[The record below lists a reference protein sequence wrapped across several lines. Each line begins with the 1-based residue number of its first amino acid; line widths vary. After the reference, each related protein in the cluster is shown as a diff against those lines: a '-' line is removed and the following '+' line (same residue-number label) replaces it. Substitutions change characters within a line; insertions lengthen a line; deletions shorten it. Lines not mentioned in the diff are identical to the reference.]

1 MSKQSKAVSSS
12 VTTTLVI
19 VESPAKCSKIESYLG
34 SGYKCIATFGHFRT
48 LDGLKSINTENF
60 KLKFSCMEEKSK
72 QIARIKN
79 EIESCMGNVIIA
91 TDDDR
96 EGEAIG
102 WHICD
107 MFKLPVTTTRRII
120 FHEITKTAIE
130 RAVNTPGTLNMNLVY
145 AQFARQILDLLVGY
159 HISPQLW
166 THIASSVKNS
176 LSAGRCQTPALR
188 LVYDNQKDIDASPGK
203 MVYNT
208 VGYFTK
214 LNLQFTLNRQ
224 YDLPKDME
232 AFLEESVNHDHVYTL
247 STPKKTSKAPPSPFT
262 TSALQQKA
270 SSEYNYSPSETMSIC
285 QKLYESSFITYM
297 RTDSKTYS
305 PEFIENAKRYIS
317 EKWSDKYINTNI
329 QCLALGFSSGGEAGA
344 SDASKSNKVKSK
356 IGKTSD
362 DKGVKA
368 QEAHEA
374 IRPTNISTLKIP
386 DTFTAR
392 EQKLYK
398 LIWTNAIE
406 SCMAHATGVTVTA
419 CLTAPIGNEYKYIA
433 ELIEFPGWKIVDG
446 YEKENPNYNYLQNIK
461 KNCIIPYNKIKATV
475 TMNELKSH
483 YTEAGLIKILEERGI
498 GRPSTFSSL
507 IEKIQKRGYV
517 SKQDVCGKKV
527 KCTDFELLPDELQEI
542 PTEREFGNE
551 KNKLIVQPLGSIV
564 MEFLAEHFNALFEY
578 NFTKKM
584 EDDLDK
590 IAKGEILYTDTCMF
604 CLENVQRLTTIL
616 KDKNIQ
622 KDTVAIDENH
632 VYMIGSKGPVI
643 KHTTVDEGGKK
654 KIEYKSIKQNID
666 VAKLK
671 RGEYSLKDIVD
682 EKGNIDM
689 GGIKLGIYDGNE
701 IILKRGKYGLYIVWG
716 EQKKSLSGL
725 FPKTKNPSS
734 ITYHEVVKI
743 IEMSKI
749 SNEYSLHDGE
759 LGELGET
766 DDNNSS
772 GRGCGGGGGG
782 VVQIAVKGM
791 VRKITDVISIRNGK
805 YGDYIFYKT
814 PEMKNPTFLKIKG
827 FSEDYKTCS
836 LNSITDWIKQ
846 TYKIEF

>member
-1 MSKQSKAVSSS
+1 MSKRVKTSS
-12 VTTTLVI
+12 TTLVI
-19 VESPAKCSKIESYLG
+19 VESPAKCNKIESYLG
-34 SGYKCIATFGHFRT
+34 PGYKCIATFGHFRT
-48 LDGLKSINTENF
+48 LDGLKSINTDNF
-60 KLKFSCMEEKSK
+60 KLKFSCMDEKSK
-72 QIARIKN
+72 QISRIKS

-102 WHICD
+102 WHVCD
-107 MFKLPVTTTRRII
+107 MFKLPVETTPRII

-130 RAVNTPGTLNMNLVY
+130 RAVSTPGTLNMNLVY

-214 LNLQFTLNRQ
+214 LNLPFTLGRH
-224 YDLPKDME
+224 YDTPKDVE
-232 AFLEESVNHDHVYTL
+232 EFLEESVNHDHVYTL
-247 STPKKTSKAPPSPFT
+247 LSPKKTSKAPPCPFT

-270 SSEYNYSPSETMSIC
+270 SSEYNYSPSETMSVC

-305 PEFIENAKRYIS
+305 PEFIESAKRYIS
-317 EKWSDKYINTNI
+317 EKWSDKYINPNI
-329 QCLALGFSSGGEAGA
+329 QYLALGFSSGGDGA
-344 SDASKSNKVKSK
+344 NTSKQTKTTKT
-356 IGKTSD
+356 GKGSD

-406 SCMAHATGVTVTA
+406 SCMSHATGVTITA
-419 CLTAPIGNEYKYIA
+419 CLTAPKSNEYKYTT
-433 ELIEFPGWKIVDG
+433 ELIEFPGWKAVDG

-483 YTEAGLIKILEERGI
+483 YTEAGLIKILEEKGI

-517 SKQDVCGKKV
+517 EKSDVLGKKV
-527 KCTDFELLPDELQEI
+527 KCTDFELLPDELLEM

-551 KNKLIVQPLGSIV
+551 KNKLVIQPLGTIV
-564 MEFLAEHFNALFEY
+564 MEFIVQHFNTLFEY

-590 IAKGEILYTDTCMF
+590 IAKGDILYTETCMF
-604 CLENVQRLTTIL
+604 CLDNVTQLTTAL

-622 KDTVAIDENH
+622 KDTVNIGENH
-632 VYMIGSKGPVI
+632 VYMVGSKGPVI
-643 KHTTVDEGGKK
+643 KHTTVDDDGKK
-654 KIEYKSIKQNID
+654 KIEYKSVKKNID

-671 RGEYSLKDIVD
+671 RGEYELTDVID
-682 EKGNIDM
+682 EKGSIDM
-689 GGIKLGIYDGNE
+689 GGIKLGIYDSNE
-701 IILKRGKYGLYIVWG
+701 IILKRGKYGLYFVWG

-725 FPKTKNPSS
+725 FPKNKNPST
-734 ITYHEVVKI
+734 IAYHEIVKI
-743 IEMSKI
+743 IET
-749 SNEYSLHDGE
+749 SNTQIQSQVENMNGDR
-759 LGELGET
+759 
-766 DDNNSS
+766 DDDE
-772 GRGCGGGGGG
+772 GGGIVSIGNKLS
-782 VVQIAVKGM
+782 VKGM
-791 VRKITDVISIRNGK
+791 VRKITDNISIRNGK

-814 PEMKNPTFLKIKG
+814 PEMKNPTFLKLKG
-827 FSEDYKTCS
+827 FTEDYKTCS
-836 LNSITDWIKQ
+836 MFNIIEWIQK
-846 TYKIEF
+846 TYKI

>member
-1 MSKQSKAVSSS
+1 MSKRVKTSS
-12 VTTTLVI
+12 TTLVI
-19 VESPAKCSKIESYLG
+19 VESPAKCNKIESYLG
-34 SGYKCIATFGHFRT
+34 PGYKCIATFGHFRT
-48 LDGLKSINTENF
+48 LDGLKSINTDNF
-60 KLKFSCMEEKSK
+60 KLKFSCMDEKSK
-72 QIARIKN
+72 QISRIKS

-102 WHICD
+102 WHVCD
-107 MFKLPVTTTRRII
+107 MFKLPVETTPRII

-130 RAVNTPGTLNMNLVY
+130 RAVSTPGTLNMNLVY

-214 LNLQFTLNRQ
+214 LNLPFTLGRH
-224 YDLPKDME
+224 YDTPKDVE
-232 AFLEESVNHDHVYTL
+232 EFLEESVNHDHVYTL
-247 STPKKTSKAPPSPFT
+247 LSPKKTSKAPPCPFT

-270 SSEYNYSPSETMSIC
+270 SSEYNYSPSETMSVC

-305 PEFIENAKRYIS
+305 PEFIESAKRYIS
-317 EKWSDKYINTNI
+317 EKWSDKYINPNI
-329 QCLALGFSSGGEAGA
+329 QYLALGFSSGGDGA
-344 SDASKSNKVKSK
+344 NTSKQTKTTKT
-356 IGKTSD
+356 GKGSD

-406 SCMAHATGVTVTA
+406 SCMSHATGVTITA
-419 CLTAPIGNEYKYIA
+419 CLTAPKSNEYKYTT
-433 ELIEFPGWKIVDG
+433 ELIEFPGWKAVDG

-483 YTEAGLIKILEERGI
+483 YTEAGLIKILEEKGI

-517 SKQDVCGKKV
+517 EKSDVLGKKV
-527 KCTDFELLPDELQEI
+527 KCTDFELLPDELLEM

-551 KNKLIVQPLGSIV
+551 KNKLVIQPLGTIV
-564 MEFLAEHFNALFEY
+564 MEFIVQHFNTLFEY

-590 IAKGEILYTDTCMF
+590 IAKGDILYTETCMF
-604 CLENVQRLTTIL
+604 CLDNVTQLTTAL

-622 KDTVAIDENH
+622 KDTVNIGENH
-632 VYMIGSKGPVI
+632 VYMVGSKGPVI
-643 KHTTVDEGGKK
+643 KHTTVDDDGKK
-654 KIEYKSIKQNID
+654 KIEYKSVKKDID

-671 RGEYSLKDIVD
+671 RGEYELTDVID
-682 EKGNIDM
+682 EKGSIDM
-689 GGIKLGIYDGNE
+689 GGIKLGIYDSNE
-701 IILKRGKYGLYIVWG
+701 IILKRGKYGLYFVWG

-725 FPKTKNPSS
+725 FPKNKNPST
-734 ITYHEVVKI
+734 IAYHEIVKI
-743 IEMSKI
+743 IET
-749 SNEYSLHDGE
+749 SNTQIQSQVENMNGDR
-759 LGELGET
+759 
-766 DDNNSS
+766 DDDE
-772 GRGCGGGGGG
+772 GGGIVSIGNKLS
-782 VVQIAVKGM
+782 VNGM
-791 VRKITDVISIRNGK
+791 VRKITDNISIRNGK

-814 PEMKNPTFLKIKG
+814 PEMKNPTFLKLKG
-827 FSEDYKTCS
+827 FTEDYKTCS
-836 LNSITDWIKQ
+836 MFNIIEWIQK
-846 TYKIEF
+846 TYKI

>member
-1 MSKQSKAVSSS
+1 MSKRVKTSS
-12 VTTTLVI
+12 TTLVI
-19 VESPAKCSKIESYLG
+19 VESPAKCNKIESYLG
-34 SGYKCIATFGHFRT
+34 PGYKCIATFGHFRT
-48 LDGLKSINTENF
+48 LDGLKSINTDNF

-72 QIARIKN
+72 QISRIKS

-102 WHICD
+102 WHVCD
-107 MFKLPVTTTRRII
+107 MFKLPIETTPRII

-130 RAVNTPGTLNMNLVY
+130 RAVSTPGTLNMNLVY

-214 LNLQFTLNRQ
+214 LNLPFNLSRQ
-224 YDLPKDME
+224 YDAPKDVE
-232 AFLEESVNHDHVYTL
+232 EFLEESVNHDHIFTL
-247 STPKKTSKAPPSPFT
+247 LSPKKTSKAPPCPFT

-270 SSEYNYSPSETMSIC
+270 SSEYNYSPSETMSVC

-305 PEFIENAKRYIS
+305 PEFIESAKRYIS
-317 EKWSDKYINTNI
+317 EKWSDKYINPNI
-329 QCLALGFSSGGEAGA
+329 QYLALGFGSGGDSANTA
-344 SDASKSNKVKSK
+344 KQSKTTKT
-356 IGKTSD
+356 GKGSD

-398 LIWTNAIE
+398 LIWTNAVE
-406 SCMAHATGVTVTA
+406 SCMSHATGVTITA
-419 CLTAPIGNEYKYIA
+419 CLTAPNSNEYKYTT
-433 ELIEFPGWKIVDG
+433 ELIEFPGWKAVDG
-446 YEKENPNYNYLQNIK
+446 YEKENPSYNYLQNIK

-483 YTEAGLIKILEERGI
+483 YTEAGLIKILEEKGI

-517 SKQDVCGKKV
+517 EKSDVFGKKV
-527 KCTDFELLPDELQEI
+527 KCTDFELLPDELLEM

-551 KNKLIVQPLGSIV
+551 KNKLVIQPLGTIV
-564 MEFLAEHFNALFEY
+564 MEFIVQHFNTLFEY

-590 IAKGEILYTDTCMF
+590 IAKGDILYTETCMF
-604 CLENVQRLTTIL
+604 CLDNVTQLTTAL

-622 KDTVAIDENH
+622 KDTVSIGENH
-632 VYMIGSKGPVI
+632 VYMVGSKGPVI
-643 KHTTVDEGGKK
+643 KHTTIDDDGKK
-654 KIEYKSIKQNID
+654 KIEYKSVKKDID

-671 RGEYSLKDIVD
+671 RGEYELTDIID
-682 EKGNIDM
+682 EKGSIDM
-689 GGIKLGIYDGNE
+689 GGIKLGIYDSNE
-701 IILKRGKYGLYIVWG
+701 IILKRGKYGLYFVWG

-725 FPKTKNPSS
+725 FPKNKNPST

-743 IEMSKI
+743 IETAKTQIHSQVENMNSDRNDDEGGESIGSK
-749 SNEYSLHDGE
+749 L
-759 LGELGET
+759 L
-766 DDNNSS
+766 
-772 GRGCGGGGGG
+772 
-782 VVQIAVKGM
+782 VKGM
-791 VRKITDVISIRNGK
+791 VRKITDDISIRNGK

-814 PEMKNPTFLKIKG
+814 PVMKNPTFLKLKG
-827 FSEDYKTCS
+827 FTEDYKTCS
-836 LNSITDWIKQ
+836 IFNIIEWIQK
-846 TYKIEF
+846 TYKI

>member
-1 MSKQSKAVSSS
+1 MSKRVKTNSSASSS
-12 VTTTLVI
+12 PSSTTLVI
-19 VESPAKCSKIESYLG
+19 VESPAKCNKIESYLG
-34 SGYKCIATFGHFRT
+34 PGYKCIATFGHFRT
-48 LDGLKSINTENF
+48 LDGLKSINMDNF
-60 KLKFSCMEEKSK
+60 KLKFTPMEEKSK
-72 QIARIKN
+72 QIYRIKS
-79 EIESCMGNVIIA
+79 EIELCMGNVIIA

-102 WHICD
+102 WHVCD
-107 MFKLPVTTTRRII
+107 MFKLPVETTPRII
-120 FHEITKTAIE
+120 FHEITKTAID
-130 RAVNTPGTLNMNLVY
+130 RAVSTPGTLNMNLVY

-214 LNLQFTLNRQ
+214 LNLPFNLNRQ
-224 YDLPKDME
+224 YDTPKDVE
-232 AFLEESVNHDHVYTL
+232 EFLEESVNHEHMFTL
-247 STPKKTSKAPPSPFT
+247 SPPKKTSKAPPTPFT

-270 SSEYNYSPSETMSIC
+270 SSDYNYSPSETMSIC
-285 QKLYESSFITYM
+285 QKLYEGSFITYM

-317 EKWSDKYINTNI
+317 EKWSDKYINPNI
-329 QCLALGFSSGGEAGA
+329 QYLALGFGSGSSSG
-344 SDASKSNKVKSK
+344 SDTTKQ
-356 IGKTSD
+356 GKQTKTGKGSD

-398 LIWTNAIE
+398 LIWTNAVE
-406 SCMAHATGVTVTA
+406 SCMSHATGVSITA
-419 CLTAPIGNEYKYIA
+419 CLTAAKNNEYKYTT
-433 ELIEFPGWKIVDG
+433 ELTEFPGWKAVDG
-446 YEKENPNYNYLQNIK
+446 YEKENSGYNYLQNIK
-461 KNCIIPYNKIKATV
+461 KNCIIPYNKMKATV
-475 TMNELKSH
+475 TMNDLKSH
-483 YTEAGLIKILEERGI
+483 YTEAGLIKILEEKGI

-517 SKQDVCGKKV
+517 EKSDVLGKKI
-527 KCTDFELLPDELQEI
+527 KCTDFELLPDELIEMPI
-542 PTEREFGNE
+542 EREFGNE
-551 KNKLIVQPLGSIV
+551 KNKLVIQPLGAIV
-564 MEFLAEHFNALFEY
+564 TEFIAQHFDSLFEY

-590 IAKGEILYTDTCMF
+590 VAKGDMLYTDTCAF
-604 CLENVQRLTTIL
+604 CLDNIKQLTAIL

-622 KDTVAIDENH
+622 KDTINIDENH
-632 VYMIGSKGPVI
+632 VYMVGTKGPVI
-643 KHTTVDEGGKK
+643 KHTTKDEEGKK
-654 KIEYKSIKQNID
+654 KIEYKTVRKDID

-671 RGEYSLKDIVD
+671 RGEYRLEDIVD

-701 IILKRGKYGLYIVWG
+701 IILKRGKYGLYFVWG

-725 FPKTKNPSS
+725 FPKNKNPST
-734 ITYHEVVKI
+734 ITYHEIVKI
-743 IEMSKI
+743 IE
-749 SNEYSLHDGE
+749 
-759 LGELGET
+759 T
-766 DDNNSS
+766 SS
-772 GRGCGGGGGG
+772 SQGQSTTENMNGGGGGG
-782 VVQIAVKGM
+782 GDDDNGSGCGSRLQVKGM
-791 VRKITDVISIRNGK
+791 VRKITDDISIRNGK

-814 PEMKNPTFLKIKG
+814 PEMKNPTFLKLKG
-827 FSEDYKTCS
+827 FTEDYKTCPIF
-836 LNSITDWIKQ
+836 NIIEWIQK
-846 TYKIEF
+846 TYKI

>member
-1 MSKQSKAVSSS
+1 MSKRVKTSS
-12 VTTTLVI
+12 TTLVI
-19 VESPAKCSKIESYLG
+19 VESPAKCNKIESYLG
-34 SGYKCIATFGHFRT
+34 PGYKCIATFGHFRT
-48 LDGLKSINTENF
+48 LDGLKSINTDNF

-72 QIARIKN
+72 QISRIKN

-102 WHICD
+102 WHVCD
-107 MFKLPVTTTRRII
+107 MFKLPVETTPRII

-130 RAVNTPGTLNMNLVY
+130 RAVSTPGTLNMNLVY

-214 LNLQFTLNRQ
+214 LNLPFTLGRQ
-224 YDLPKDME
+224 YDTPKDVE
-232 AFLEESVNHDHVYTL
+232 EFLEESVNHDHVYTL
-247 STPKKTSKAPPSPFT
+247 LSPKKTSNAPPCPFT

-270 SSEYNYSPSETMSIC
+270 SSEYNYSPSETMSVC

-305 PEFIENAKRYIS
+305 PEFIESAKRYIS
-317 EKWSDKYINTNI
+317 EKWSDKYINPNI
-329 QCLALGFSSGGEAGA
+329 QYLALGFSSGGDGA
-344 SDASKSNKVKSK
+344 NTSKQSK
-356 IGKTSD
+356 TGKPSKGSD
-362 DKGVKA
+362 DKSVKA

-398 LIWTNAIE
+398 LIWTNAVE
-406 SCMAHATGVTVTA
+406 SCMSHATGVTITA
-419 CLTAPIGNEYKYIA
+419 CLTATKSNEYKYTT
-433 ELIEFPGWKIVDG
+433 ELIEFPGWKAVDG

-483 YTEAGLIKILEERGI
+483 YTEAGLIKILEEKGI

-517 SKQDVCGKKV
+517 EKSDVLGKKV
-527 KCTDFELLPDELQEI
+527 KCTDFELLPDELLEM

-551 KNKLIVQPLGSIV
+551 KNKLVIQPLGSIV
-564 MEFLAEHFNALFEY
+564 MEFIVQHFNPLFEY

-590 IAKGEILYTDTCMF
+590 IAKGDILYTETCMF
-604 CLENVQRLTTIL
+604 CLDNVTQLTTAL

-622 KDTVAIDENH
+622 KDTVNIGENH
-632 VYMIGSKGPVI
+632 VYMVGSKGPVI
-643 KHTTVDEGGKK
+643 KHTTVDEDGKK
-654 KIEYKSIKQNID
+654 KIEYKSVKKDID

-671 RGEYSLKDIVD
+671 RGEYELTDIID

-689 GGIKLGIYDGNE
+689 GGIKLGIYDSNE
-701 IILKRGKYGLYIVWG
+701 IILKRGKYGLYFVWG

-725 FPKTKNPSS
+725 FPKNKNPST
-734 ITYHEVVKI
+734 ITYHEIVKI
-743 IEMSKI
+743 IEMSKTQI
-749 SNEYSLHDGE
+749 QSQVENMNGDHD
-759 LGELGET
+759 
-766 DDNNSS
+766 DDE
-772 GRGCGGGGGG
+772 GGGGGG
-782 VVQIAVKGM
+782 SVSIGNKLLVKGM
-791 VRKITDVISIRNGK
+791 VRKITDDISIRNGK

-814 PEMKNPTFLKIKG
+814 PEMKNPTFLKLKG
-827 FSEDYKTCS
+827 FTEDYKTCS
-836 LNSITDWIKQ
+836 MFNIIEWIQK
-846 TYKIEF
+846 TYKI

>member
-1 MSKQSKAVSSS
+1 MSKRTKSAISSTS
-12 VTTTLVI
+12 TTTLVI
-19 VESPAKCSKIESYLG
+19 VESPAKCNKIESYLG
-34 SGYKCIATFGHFRT
+34 PGYKCIATFGHFRT
-48 LDGLKSINTENF
+48 LDGLKSINMDNF

-72 QIARIKN
+72 QISRIKS

-107 MFKLPVTTTRRII
+107 MFKLPVETTPRII

-130 RAVNTPGTLNMNLVY
+130 RAVSTPGTLNMNLVY

-214 LNLQFTLNRQ
+214 LNLPFTLGRQ
-224 YDLPKDME
+224 YDTPKDME
-232 AFLEESVNHDHVYTL
+232 EFLEESVNHEHVFTL
-247 STPKKTSKAPPSPFT
+247 SPPKKTSKAPPCPFT

-270 SSEYNYSPSETMSIC
+270 SSDYNYSPSETMSIC

-305 PEFIENAKRYIS
+305 PEFIESAKRYIC
-317 EKWSDKYINTNI
+317 EKWSDKYINPNI
-329 QCLALGFSSGGEAGA
+329 QYLALGFGSGDV
-344 SDASKSNKVKSK
+344 SNVSTNTSKTKTSKSGKS
-356 IGKTSD
+356 SD

-398 LIWTNAIE
+398 LIWTNAVE
-406 SCMAHATGVTVTA
+406 SCMSHATGVTITA
-419 CLTAPIGNEYKYIA
+419 CLTAPKSNEYKYTT
-433 ELIEFPGWKIVDG
+433 ELIEFPGWKAVDG
-446 YEKENPNYNYLQNIK
+446 YEKENPHYNYLQNIK
-461 KNCIIPYNKIKATV
+461 KNCVIPYNKIKATV

-483 YTEAGLIKILEERGI
+483 YTEAGLIKILEEKGI

-517 SKQDVCGKKV
+517 EKRDVYGKKI
-527 KCTDFELLPDELQEI
+527 KCTDFELLPDELLEM

-551 KNKLIVQPLGSIV
+551 KNKLVVQPLGVIV
-564 MEFLAEHFNALFEY
+564 MEFIIKHFNTLFEY

-590 IAKGEILYTDTCMF
+590 IARGDILYTETCMF
-604 CLENVQRLTTIL
+604 CLDNVKQLTMAL

-622 KDTVAIDENH
+622 KDTVAVDDSH
-632 VYMIGSKGPVI
+632 VYMVGSRGPVI
-643 KHTTVDEGGKK
+643 KHTTVDEAGKK
-654 KIEYKSIKQNID
+654 KIEYKSVKQNID
-666 VAKLK
+666 LAKLK
-671 RGEYSLKDIVD
+671 RGEYALADVVD

-701 IILKRGKYGLYIVWG
+701 IILKRGKYGLYFVWG

-725 FPKTKNPSS
+725 FPKNKNPSS
-734 ITYHEVVKI
+734 ITYGEIVKI
-743 IEMSKI
+743 IENGAQVENM
-749 SNEYSLHDGE
+749 NG
-759 LGELGET
+759 GG
-766 DDNNSS
+766 DDHE
-772 GRGCGGGGGG
+772 GGGGGTLL
-782 VVQIAVKGM
+782 IKGM
-791 VRKITDVISIRNGK
+791 VRKITDDISIRNGK

-814 PEMKNPTFLKIKG
+814 AEMKNPTFLKLKG
-827 FSEDYKTCS
+827 FPEDYKTCS
-836 LNSITDWIKQ
+836 ISNILEWIQK
-846 TYKIEF
+846 TYKI